1 MLVSNHK
8 KMKKISQIN
17 ILIGCFA
24 LLMVSCKKNYQELN
38 QNPNAVAVAAPER
51 LLNPA
56 LYSVVQNNIVRS
68 FQINNQLSQVFV
80 PLNEQVEIHRYIIR
94 PNQSDPIWNAW
105 YLEKTNFL
113 DMYNLAAANHSAT
126 TGQSEPYMAI
136 ANILDAWTTSLITD
150 TWGDVPYSQSN
161 KGKDYQF
168 TPAFDKQED
177 IYKDIFRKLEEANIL
192 LNGLLS
198 AQLFTENQKGLD
210 ALYGSS
216 ATNLIELD
224 RWRKFGN
231 SLYLRLLMR
240 VSAKTETI
248 ADGKTAV
255 QKIADI
261 VASPTTYP
269 IFTSNAESAILRLT
283 GENFP
288 LRSPFAGYR
297 DVDFSG
303 TGSLSEF
310 FVNTLAEAGD
320 PRLAIWATKIDNEY
334 KGIQSGYAD
343 GSIPARGSSY
353 VTALKLEPLLGNIM
367 NYAELQFIL
376 AEAALKG
383 YITGN
388 PKTYYD
394 LGVKAGIEHWGLTM
408 PANYLTTNAEV
419 AFPDAGT
426 FDEKMEKIMIQKYF
440 TLFFTDFQQWFEYRR
455 TKKPTLPI
463 GPGAKNGGEMPS
475 RLYYPVTVQSLNRSN
490 YLDAATRMG
499 GDNLSVKVWWQK

>member
-1 MLVSNHK
+1 
-8 KMKKISQIN
+8 MKNTLQLN
-17 ILIGCFA
+17 IIMGCFA
-24 LLMVSCKKNYQELN
+24 LLAVSCKKTYQKLN
-38 QNPNAVAVAAPER
+38 ENPNAVAVAAPER

-56 LYSVVQNNIVRS
+56 LYSMVQNNITRS

-80 PLNEQVEIHRYIIR
+80 PLNEQVEIHRYIVR

-113 DMYNLAAANHSAT
+113 DMYRLAADKHSAT
-126 TGQSEPYMAI
+126 NGQSEPYMAI
-136 ANILDAWTTSLITD
+136 GNILDAWATSLITD
-150 TWGDVPYSQSN
+150 TWGDVPYTQSN
-161 KGKDYQF
+161 KGKEYIF
-168 TPAFDKQED
+168 TPTFDRQEL
-177 IYKDIFRKLEEANIL
+177 IYKDIFRKLEEANTL
-192 LNGLLS
+192 LTGLVT
-198 AQLFTENQKGLD
+198 AQLFNETQKTLD

-216 ATNLIELD
+216 ATNVIELD

-240 VSAKTETI
+240 VSAKTEAVI
-248 ADGKTAV
+248 DGKTAV
-255 QKIADI
+255 QKIAEI
-261 VASPTTYP
+261 VAAPTTYP

-283 GENFP
+283 GETYP

-303 TGSLSEF
+303 TGSLSQF

-320 PRLAIWATKIDNEY
+320 PRLAIWATKVDNEY

-353 VTALKLEPLLGNIM
+353 LTTLKLEPLLGNIM

-383 YITGN
+383 YISGN
-388 PKTYYD
+388 PKTYYN
-394 LGVKAGIEHWGLTM
+394 LGVQAGIEHWGLTM
-408 PANYLTTNAEV
+408 PANYLTTNVEV
-419 AFPDAGT
+419 AWPDTGS
-426 FDEKMEKIMIQKYF
+426 FDEQMERIMVQKYF

-463 GPGAKNGGEMPS
+463 GPGVQNGGEMPS

-490 YLDAATRMG
+490 YLEASARMG
-499 GDNLSVKVWWQK
+499 GDNLSSKVWWQK

>member
-1 MLVSNHK
+1 M
-8 KMKKISQIN
+8 MRIRKI
-17 ILIGCFA
+17 
-24 LLMVSCKKNYQELN
+24 LLLTGSSVLLLLFSCTKNYQQLN
-38 QNPNAVAVAAPER
+38 ENPNAVSVAAPER

-56 LYSVVQNNIVRS
+56 LYAMVQTNVAKS
-68 FQINNQLSQVFV
+68 WQINNQLTQVFV
-80 PLNEQVEIHRYIIR
+80 PLNEQVEIHKYIIR
-94 PNQSDPIWNAW
+94 PNLSDPIWNAW

-113 DMYNLAAANHSAT
+113 DMYNLAVASHSAV

-136 ANILDAWTTSLITD
+136 ANILDAWASSLITD
-150 TWGDVPYSQSN
+150 TWGDVPYSQAN
-161 KGKDYQF
+161 KGKENRF
-168 TPAFDKQED
+168 TPVFDKQED
-177 IYKDIFRKLEEANIL
+177 IYKDIFRKLEEANTL
-192 LNGLLS
+192 LTGLVT
-198 AQLFTENQKGLD
+198 AQLLTDNQKSLD

-216 ATNLIELD
+216 ATNVIELD

-240 VSAKTETI
+240 VSARTEAVI
-248 ADGKTAV
+248 DGKTAV
-255 QKIADI
+255 QKIGEI

-283 GENFP
+283 GEDFP

-310 FVNTLAEAGD
+310 FINTLSETGD
-320 PRLAIWATKIDNEY
+320 PRLPLWATKVDNEY

-343 GSIPARGSSY
+343 GNIPARGSTY
-353 VTALKLEPLLGNIM
+353 VSALKLEPLLGNIM

-383 YITGN
+383 YIPGD
-388 PKTYYD
+388 PKTYYNA
-394 LGVKAGIEHWGLTM
+394 GVQAGIEHWGLIM
-408 PANYLTTNAEV
+408 PANYLTTGEIMWPV
-419 AFPDAGT
+419 TGT
-426 FDEKMEKIMIQKYF
+426 EDQKMEQIMTQKYF

-455 TKKPTLPI
+455 TKRPTLPI
-463 GPGAKNGGEMPS
+463 GPGVKNDGIMPT

-490 YLDAATRMG
+490 YQEAAARMG
-499 GDNLSVKVWWQK
+499 GDDLKAKVWWQVE

>member
-1 MLVSNHK
+1 MIGN
-8 KMKKISQIN
+8 MKIKSYIH
-17 ILIGCFA
+17 ILIVCI
-24 LLMVSCKKNYQELN
+24 LLICACKKSYQELN
-38 QNPNAVAVAAPER
+38 RNPNAVAVASPER

-56 LYSVVQNNIVRS
+56 LYSVVQNNITRS
-68 FQINNQLSQVFV
+68 FQINNQLAQVFV
-80 PLNEQVEIHRYIIR
+80 PLNEQIEIHRYIVR

-113 DMYNLAAANHSAT
+113 DIYQLAAANRNAT
-126 TGQSEPYMAI
+126 SGQSEPYMAI
-136 ANILDAWTTSLITD
+136 GNILDAWTTSLITD
-150 TWGDVPYSQSN
+150 TWGDVPYSQAN
-161 KGKDYQF
+161 KGKDYTF
-168 TPAFDKQED
+168 TPSFDQQEN
-177 IYKDIFRKLEEANIL
+177 IYKDIFRKLEEANTL
-192 LNGLLS
+192 LSGLLT
-198 AQLFTENQKGLD
+198 AQLFTENQKQLD

-216 ATNLIELD
+216 ATSSIELD

-240 VSAKTETI
+240 VSAKVEPI
-248 ADGKTAV
+248 ANGKTAV
-255 QKIADI
+255 QQIADM
-261 VASPTTYP
+261 VASPITYP

-343 GSIPARGSSY
+343 GNIPARGSSY

-383 YITGN
+383 YIDGN

-394 LGVKAGIEHWGLTM
+394 LGVKAAVEHWGLTM
-408 PANYLTTNAEV
+408 PASFLTTNTEV
-419 AFPDAGT
+419 AWLDAAT
-426 FDEKMEKIMIQKYF
+426 LDEKMEKIMVQKYF

-463 GPGAKNGGEMPS
+463 GPGVKNGGEMPS
-475 RLYYPVTVQSLNRSN
+475 RLYYPVTVQSLNKSS
-490 YLDAATRMG
+490 YLEAVARMG
-499 GDNLSVKVWWQK
+499 ADNLSTNVWWQK